1 MLAAVVTTPPSHD
14 QTERTIQTA
23 HEILTLISHTRK
35 RRKTTLFKV
44 SATAKR
50 SIHVI
55 AIEQRTG
62 PHKVWSPMIAKS
74 PMPPLS

>member
-1 MLAAVVTTPPSHD
+1 MLAAAVMTPPSYD
-14 QTERTIQTA
+14 QTERIIQTA
-23 HEILTLISHTRK
+23 HEIFTLISHTRK

-44 SATAKR
+44 SATTKR
-50 SIHVI
+50 SIYVI

-62 PHKVWSPMIAKS
+62 PHKVGSPMIAKS